1 MADEEEISDE
11 EFDGEEGEEG
21 GKKKKKLT
29 GKVIVLFIVAPILG
43 LLLLGGGAMMF
54 FGGGDEDEHAEG
66 AGEHGVDQNYLD
78 PTQVVFYDL
87 PELLV
92 NITSDNSRTSFLK
105 LQISL
110 ELSKDEDLDVLQAAL
125 PRVIDK
131 FQVYLHELRM
141 NDLSGASGTQR
152 VKEELLRRVN
162 IAAQPV
168 QVNAV
173 LIKEMIVQ

>member
-1 MADEEEISDE
+1 MADEEEVPDE
-11 EFDGEEGEEG
+11 ELDGEEGEEG
-21 GKKKKKLT
+21 GKKKLT
-29 GKVIVLFIVAPILG
+29 GKVIVLYIAAPILG
-43 LLLLGGGAMMF
+43 LLLLGGGALMF
-54 FGGGDEDEHAEG
+54 FGGGDEHAEG
-66 AGEHGVDQNYLD
+66 GEAGEHAVDENFLD

-92 NITSDNSRTSFLK
+92 NITSDNSRTAFLK